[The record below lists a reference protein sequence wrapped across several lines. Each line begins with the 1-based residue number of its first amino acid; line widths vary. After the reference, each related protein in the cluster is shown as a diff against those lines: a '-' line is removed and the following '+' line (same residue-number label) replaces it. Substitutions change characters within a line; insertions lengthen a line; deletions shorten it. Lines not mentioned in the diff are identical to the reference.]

1 MCNMKNNAR
10 PIFLFFK
17 IEKTKSAFVGIIFS
31 EQRRG
36 FCSKTK
42 LLVPSS
48 PVLNEKSHLHMADGF
63 VTRSDQWQMQ
73 RSVSLSKMCMREVSK
88 AIWMVSPARA

>member
-1 MCNMKNNAR
+1 MQYEEHRKT
-10 PIFLFFK
+10 IFLFFK
-17 IEKTKSAFVGIIFS
+17 IEKTKSAFIGIIFP

-42 LLVPSS
+42 LLAPSS
-48 PVLNEKSHLHMADGF
+48 PVLNEKSHLHVAGGF

-73 RSVSLSKMCMREVSK
+73 RSVSLSKMCTREVSK